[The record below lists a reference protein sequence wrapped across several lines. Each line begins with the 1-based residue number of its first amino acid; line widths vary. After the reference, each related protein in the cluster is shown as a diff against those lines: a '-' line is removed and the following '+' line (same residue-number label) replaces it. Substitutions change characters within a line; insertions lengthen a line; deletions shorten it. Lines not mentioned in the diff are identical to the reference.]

1 MPHSAPAADRR
12 SDGQEDSAASVN
24 MNRPMTSIEQQ
35 LRSLEEWQE
44 KGVGLVDALQ
54 HSLGELTRRLG
65 TAEQEHA
72 RLNDQAGGAG
82 AAPAAKIARTSYGD
96 APAQRGAAAA
106 AGAPQMRPAAAAA
119 AGTAV
124 GAAVGGA
131 SNAALSFSSDQL
143 LALRSS
149 VDGLLGPQR
158 SLRENSCA
166 LRSRVDVLH
175 SELAALRSQ
184 HNQRSLVYVLLGNRD
199 ARTVLFEQHFVNLGL
214 AEMTK
219 LCLVSKQFRTW
230 VLEAVAKLPAVVA
243 LGGCDEEATNGWS
256 DGDLN
261 SLEILQFGSPHP
273 GKMSPY
279 FCYTKTVRAKF
290 REENP
295 DLKATDLSKL
305 IGATW
310 KALSKE
316 DKAPYF
322 EKAKEASEST
332 VPRWVTAAPSM
343 PQPRGNPAVC
353 CLKGGE
359 IFVAGG
365 EKGHTELGSVSVY
378 SPASCKWES
387 DWPDMRHVKGMAR
400 ACFVNTGSKGEKI
413 QGATLSNVSC
423 L

>member
-1 MPHSAPAADRR
+1 MPHSAPAVDRR
-12 SDGQEDSAASVN
+12 SEEQEEDSAKSVN

-35 LRSLEEWQE
+35 LRRLESWQE

-82 AAPAAKIARTSYGD
+82 ATPAAKIARTSYGD

-106 AGAPQMRPAAAAA
+106 AGAPQMCPAA
-119 AGTAV
+119 

-131 SNAALSFSSDQL
+131 SNAALSFSRDQL

-243 LGGCDEEATNGWS
+243 LGGCDEEATHGWS

-273 GKMSPY
+273 GKISPY
-279 FCYTKTVRAKF
+279 FCYVSDVRAKI
-290 REENP
+290 RKENP
-295 DLKATDLSKL
+295 DLKVADLCKL
-305 IGATW
+305 IGAKW
-310 KALSKE
+310 LGLSKE

-322 EKAKEASEST
+322 KKAKEASEST

-353 CLKGGE
+353 CLKGGG

-378 SPASCKWES
+378 SPVSCKWES
-387 DWPDMRHVKGMAR
+387 DWPDMRHAKGMAR

-413 QGATLSNVSC
+413 FFLRRNTQQWSPAL
-423 L
+423 

>member
-1 MPHSAPAADRR
+1 MPHSAPAVDRR
-12 SDGQEDSAASVN
+12 SEEQEEDSAKSVN

-82 AAPAAKIARTSYGD
+82 ATPAAKIARTSYGD

-106 AGAPQMRPAAAAA
+106 AGAPQMCPAA
-119 AGTAV
+119 

-219 LCLVSKQFRTW
+219 LCLVSKQFRAW

-261 SLEILQFGSPHP
+261 SLEILQFGSP
-273 GKMSPY
+273 S
-279 FCYTKTVRAKF
+279 FLTA
-290 REENP
+290 
-295 DLKATDLSKL
+295 
-305 IGATW
+305 
-310 KALSKE
+310 
-316 DKAPYF
+316 
-322 EKAKEASEST
+322 KAKEASEST